1 MRPNVLAVLALLG
14 LPVSALA
21 DGTGYTPPHPAGLV
35 AVYRGASA
43 NLALPVAVYRGS
55 AVRPAHLATRPTAVP
70 VAAVGG
76 ERIWFVDPAAGELTG
91 CRLVATYTV
100 GVNRVRC
107 ATAALPVE

>member
-21 DGTGYTPPHPAGLV
+21 DGTGYAPPRPPGSV

-43 NLALPVAVYRGS
+43 NLPSPVAVYRGS

-76 ERIWFVDPAAGELTG
+76 ERIWFVDPGAGELTG

-107 ATAALPVE
+107 TTAALPAG

>member
-1 MRPNVLAVLALLG
+1 MRRNTLAALVLLV

-35 AVYRGASA
+35 AVYCGASA
-43 NLALPVAVYRGS
+43 NLASPVAVYRGS
-55 AVRPAHLATRPTAVP
+55 AVRPGFLAAQPTAAP

-107 ATAALPVE
+107 TTAALPAG

>member
-1 MRPNVLAVLALLG
+1 MRRNTLAALVLLV

-43 NLALPVAVYRGS
+43 NLPS
-55 AVRPAHLATRPTAVP
+55 P

-107 ATAALPVE
+107 ATTELPVE